1 MTRLRVGV
9 HLVIRAYCV
18 QVRYV
23 TGARYEISLVL
34 RYVPMVA

>member
-34 RYVPMVA
+34 HYAAKAA